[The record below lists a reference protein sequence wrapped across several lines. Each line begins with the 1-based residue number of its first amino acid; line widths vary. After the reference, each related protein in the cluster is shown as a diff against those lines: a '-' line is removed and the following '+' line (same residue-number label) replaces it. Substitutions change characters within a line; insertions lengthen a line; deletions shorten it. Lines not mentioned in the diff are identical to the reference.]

1 METKKYTRLTLS
13 ERVIIETLLKEKRSK
28 SYIAKKLG
36 RSRSTIGNEVNKWIG
51 SSFFYPAELA
61 NEYARHLNITKRNND
76 KITLNNALKIQVYR
90 GLLNRLSPE
99 LISGRL
105 KIVYPDDPDM
115 HISYESIYRYIY
127 AHPQGKVNKKL
138 IKLLL
143 RKKTRRRSNK
153 KRAGPRGKI
162 KDAISIDNRPDAVES
177 RKEVGHWEG
186 DLIIGARHKSCI
198 GSIVERKSRYTLL
211 IKLNDKK
218 SKTVCVEFAKKL
230 NKQPLLF
237 KISMTYDN
245 GTEMAEHKFITQKT
259 GMDIYFAHPY
269 SSWERG
275 TNENTNG
282 LIRRFYPKKTDF
294 NSVDQQDLDC
304 LQDYLNNRPRKVLGY
319 HTPKEI
325 YHYELTKLNEN
336 DVVDMGLEMGN
347 KSFSDLFSFLM
358 PKIDWKLPN

>member
-1 METKKYTRLTLS
+1 MEKKKYTRLTLS

-36 RSRSTIGNEVNKWIG
+36 RSRSAIGNEVNKWKG
-51 SSFFYPAELA
+51 SSFFYTAELA
-61 NEYARHLNITKRNND
+61 NEYARQLNITKRNKD
-76 KITLNNALKIQVYR
+76 KITLNNALKIQVFR

-105 KIVYPDDPDM
+105 KIMYPNDHNM

-127 AHPQGKVNKKL
+127 AQPQGKVNKKL

-143 RKKTRRRSNK
+143 RKKTRRRTNK

-162 KDAISIDNRPDAVES
+162 KDAVSIENRPAAVQS

-211 IKLNDKK
+211 IKLKDKK
-218 SKTVCVEFAKKL
+218 SKTVCGEFAKKL
-230 NKQPLLF
+230 NKQPVLF
-237 KISMTYDN
+237 KKSMTYDN
-245 GTEMAEHKFITQKT
+245 GTEMAEHKFITKKT
-259 GMDIYFAHPY
+259 GMNVYFAHPY
-269 SSWERG
+269 SSFERG

-282 LIRRFYPKKTDF
+282 LVRRTYPKKTDF
-294 NSVDQQDLDC
+294 NKVSTQDMDR
-304 LQDYLNNRPRKVLGY
+304 LQEHLNNRPRKVLGY

-325 YHYELTKLNEN
+325 YHFEFTKLNEN
-336 DVVDMGLEMGN
+336 DVVDVGLEMGN

-358 PKIDWKLPN
+358 PNIDWKLPN